1 MTVQG
6 EKIKSFF
13 DIFINWDLKN
23 PEMLDRVATNMIE
36 ISNLLL
42 FDSVDYFLG
51 IINADEESQDEDD
64 DSEEDADAE
73 AGQ

>member
-1 MTVQG
+1 
-6 EKIKSFF
+6 
-13 DIFINWDLKN
+13 
-23 PEMLDRVATNMIE
+23 MLDRVATNMIE